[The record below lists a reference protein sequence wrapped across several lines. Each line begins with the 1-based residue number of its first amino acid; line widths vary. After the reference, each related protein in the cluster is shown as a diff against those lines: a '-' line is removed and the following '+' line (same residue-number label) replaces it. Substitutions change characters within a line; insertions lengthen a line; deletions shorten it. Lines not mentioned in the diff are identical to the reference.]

1 MHISG
6 KPLRKVLIANR
17 GEIAVRIIRA
27 CRELGIETVAV
38 YSSADREALHV
49 RMANEAH
56 LIGPPPSAESYLVME
71 KLLAVAQRS
80 GADAVHPGYG
90 FLSERAGFARAVQEA
105 GLTFIGPPADAI
117 EAMGEKTRARQ
128 RMDAAGV
135 PVVPGTLA
143 PLKTAEE
150 AKAWG
155 AKVGYPVML
164 KAAAGGGGKGM
175 RKVDREGDL
184 AAAFNGAAEEALA
197 AFGDGSVYLEKFIDT
212 PRHIEVQLLADT
224 QGNIVHLFE
233 RECSLQRRHQKVIEE
248 APSPFLTPELR
259 EQMGAAAVAAA
270 RAVGYVSAGTVEFL
284 VDAKRNFYFMEM
296 NTRIQVEHP
305 VTEWI
310 TGVDLIKAQLEI
322 ARGSPLPFTQNDL
335 KITGHALECRIYAE
349 DPENNFLPS
358 PGIIEGLRVP
368 AGPGVRDDS
377 AAYPG
382 MEVSVFYDPMIA
394 KLSAWGEDRP
404 HAIARMRRALEEYQ
418 VRGLTT
424 NIPFHLALLKD
435 PEFCAGKLDTGFIPR
450 FLVRH
455 PMGETGAHEK
465 SALAAALIDLITG
478 EKPGASG
485 ETAPVSAWKLAA
497 RKQGLRGGGS

>member
-1 MHISG
+1 MHPPARSI
-6 KPLRKVLIANR
+6 RKVLIANR

-27 CRELGIETVAV
+27 CRELGIQTVAV
-38 YSSADREALHV
+38 FSSADREALHV
-49 RMANEAH
+49 RMANEAY
-56 LIGPPPSAESYLVME
+56 LIGPPPAAESYLVIE
-71 KLLAVAQRS
+71 KLLAVAKQS

-90 FLSERAGFARAVQEA
+90 FLSERAAFAKAVQDA
-105 GLTFIGPPADAI
+105 GLIFIGPPPEAI
-117 EAMGEKTRARQ
+117 DAMGEKTRARQ

-143 PLKTAEE
+143 PLQTAEE
-150 AKAWG
+150 AKVWG

-184 AAAFNGAAEEALA
+184 AAAFTGAAEEALA

-248 APSPFLTPELR
+248 APSPFITPELR

-270 RAVGYVSAGTVEFL
+270 RAVDYVSAGTVEFL
-284 VDAKRNFYFMEM
+284 VDARRNFYFMEM

-322 ARGSPLPFTQNDL
+322 ARGKPLPFTQNDL
-335 KITGHALECRIYAE
+335 KISGHALECRIYAE

-358 PGIIEGLRVP
+358 PGIIEGLRIP

-382 MEVSVFYDPMIA
+382 LEVSVFYDPMIA

-424 NIPFHLALLKD
+424 NIPFHLAVLKD
-435 PEFCAGKLDTGFIPR
+435 PEFLAGKIDTGFIPR
-450 FLVRH
+450 FLERS
-455 PMGETGAHEK
+455 PMGQAGAHEK
-465 SALAAALIDLITG
+465 FALAAALIDLIAG
-478 EKPGASG
+478 EKPGAANES
-485 ETAPVSAWKLAA
+485 APVSAWKLAA
-497 RKQGLRGGGS
+497 RKQGLRGGVR